1 MELKPEIQRYLTQ
14 RAQLGLPL
22 VWQAQLSEVRDSTYS
37 HIALSQPLIDL
48 FEVRKLS
55 ITGPTAKLPVRIY
68 RNDDLTN
75 KPALIFFHGGGWVLN
90 FLDIYEPA
98 LRKLAQLSKFVIVAV
113 EYQKAPEHPYPTA
126 FDDCFAT
133 LEWVVKNSQSL
144 GVDLSAIGVGG
155 DSAGGNL
162 ASAVALK
169 TRDTQLVDLAFQ
181 LLIYPCNDYR
191 MNYDSAVKFSEN
203 YGLTTKAMKWFWQQ
217 YLQNESDKLNPYA
230 VPILSK
236 SLAGVAPALIYTAE
250 FDPLSDDGK
259 NYYLALKNDLVSS
272 IYKEYPGQIH
282 GFFNLSGITDDAESL
297 YFDISIEINRL
308 LGRV

>member
-1 MELKPEIQRYLTQ
+1 MGLKPEIKQYLAQ

-22 VWQAQLSEVRDSTYS
+22 VWQAPLSEVRDSTYS

-48 FEVRKLS
+48 FEVKKLWIS
-55 ITGPTAKLPVRIY
+55 GPTANLPVRIY
-68 RNDDLTN
+68 RDDNSAN

-98 LRKLAQLSKFVIVAV
+98 LRKLAKISKLVIVAV
-113 EYQKAPEHPYPTA
+113 EYQKAPEHPYPTP
-126 FDDCFAT
+126 FNDCYAT
-133 LEWVVKNSQSL
+133 LEWVVKNSKSL
-144 GVDLSAIGVGG
+144 GVDTSAIGVGG

-169 TRDTQLVDLAFQ
+169 TRDTKLVDLAFQ

-191 MNYDSAVKFSEN
+191 MNYDSAIKFSEN
-203 YGLTTKAMKWFWQQ
+203 FGLTSKAMKWFWQQ
-217 YLQNESDKLNPYA
+217 YLQKESDKLDAYA

-236 SLAGVAPALIYTAE
+236 SLVGVAPALIYTAE
-250 FDPLSDDGK
+250 FDPLVDDGK
-259 NYYLALKNDLVSS
+259 NYHLALKNNLVPS
-272 IYKEYPGQIH
+272 IYKEFLGQIH
-282 GFFNLSGITDDAESL
+282 GFFNLSGITNDAESL
-297 YFDISIEINRL
+297 YSDISIEINQL

>member
-1 MELKPEIQRYLTQ
+1 MGLKPEIKQYLAQ

-22 VWQAQLSEVRDSTYS
+22 VWQAPLSEVRDSTYS

-48 FEVRKLS
+48 FEVKKLWIS
-55 ITGPTAKLPVRIY
+55 GPTANLPVRIY
-68 RNDDLTN
+68 RDDNSAN

-98 LRKLAQLSKFVIVAV
+98 LRKLAKISKLVIVAV
-113 EYQKAPEHPYPTA
+113 EYQKAPEHPYPTP
-126 FDDCFAT
+126 FNDCYAT
-133 LEWVVKNSQSL
+133 LEWVVKNSKSL
-144 GVDLSAIGVGG
+144 GVDTSAIGVGG

-169 TRDTQLVDLAFQ
+169 TRDTKLVDLAFQ

-191 MNYDSAVKFSEN
+191 MNYDSAIKFSEN
-203 YGLTTKAMKWFWQQ
+203 FGLTSKAMKWFWQQ
-217 YLQNESDKLNPYA
+217 YLQKESDKLDAYA

-236 SLAGVAPALIYTAE
+236 SLVGVAPALIYTAE
-250 FDPLSDDGK
+250 FDPLVDDGK
-259 NYYLALKNDLVSS
+259 NYHLALKNNLVPS
-272 IYKEYPGQIH
+272 IYKEFPGQIH
-282 GFFNLSGITDDAESL
+282 GFFNLSGITNDAESL
-297 YFDISIEINRL
+297 YSDISIEINQL